1 MNYIIYTSNADRLKE
16 EILDRVSEKL
26 DVNGNRIA
34 TWDCVE
40 TDEDDVVLVHTAEQ
54 WAEKGCIQLTPM
66 IGFEEL
72 QARFHYWDDCEEQ
85 TNDDDKYMLGRLTE
99 LLLVHFKYFVDKIV
113 IE

>member
-66 IGFEEL
+66 IGLEEL
-72 QARFHYWDDCEEQ
+72 QVRFHYWDDYEEQ

>member
-1 MNYIIYTSNADRLKE
+1 M
-16 EILDRVSEKL
+16 
-26 DVNGNRIA
+26 
-34 TWDCVE
+34 
-40 TDEDDVVLVHTAEQ
+40 HTVEQ

-66 IGFEEL
+66 IGLEEL
-72 QARFHYWDDCEEQ
+72 QVRFQYWDDCEEQ